1 MGTNMEK
8 NPIDRIFDENDCD
21 PIVLYGEDGQE
32 IAFEQI
38 ALIPMEGRV
47 FVIMQ
52 PVELL
57 EGMAEDEALVF
68 EILNRNGETVLDVVL
83 DDEIVDAVFAKYDIL
98 FDEANEE

>member
-1 MGTNMEK
+1 MEK
-8 NPIDRIFDENDCD
+8 NPIDRLFDENDCD

-38 ALIPMEGRV
+38 ALIPLEGRV

-57 EGMAEDEALVF
+57 EGMADDEALVF
-68 EILNRNGETVLDVVL
+68 EILDRNGETVLDIVL
-83 DDEIVDAVFAKYDIL
+83 DDEIIDAVFATYDIL
-98 FDEANEE
+98 FAEANGG

>member
-1 MGTNMEK
+1 MEK
-8 NPIDRIFDENDCD
+8 NPLDRIFDENDCD

-38 ALIPMEGRV
+38 ALIPLEGRV

-57 EGMAEDEALVF
+57 EGMADDEALVF
-68 EILNRNGETVLDVVL
+68 EILDKNGEAVLDIVL
-83 DDEIVDAVFAKYDIL
+83 DDEIIDAVFAAYGIL
-98 FDEANEE
+98 FDEANGG